1 METQVLVQGSFRAVK
16 KSGILS
22 WVPRHPLQKEVPR
35 VEKVLESAKKKLH
48 DMIIFWNV
56 RFMLYEIQ

>member
-1 METQVLVQGSFRAVK
+1 MEMQVLGQGSIRAGK
-16 KSGILS
+16 KSGVLS

-48 DMIIFWNV
+48 MIIF
-56 RFMLYEIQ
+56 

>member
-1 METQVLVQGSFRAVK
+1 MEMQVLAQGSFRAGK
-16 KSGILS
+16 KSGVLS

-48 DMIIFWNV
+48 MIIFWNI